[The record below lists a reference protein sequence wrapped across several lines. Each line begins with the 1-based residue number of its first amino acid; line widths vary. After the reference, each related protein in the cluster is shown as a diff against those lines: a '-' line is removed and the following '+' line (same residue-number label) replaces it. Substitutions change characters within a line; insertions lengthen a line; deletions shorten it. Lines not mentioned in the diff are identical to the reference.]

1 MLCLENKQK
10 QNVEKAETLVERKKY
25 WIVCSRSMGEKFLEN
40 RQCFL
45 LIYGQ
50 KLRQRKIPL
59 PPLQKY
65 QNQIN
70 SPTIETYPVL
80 IGSLYSMPLANSAT
94 PFRAVVGGG
103 KKCKRMRN
111 QVTGFK
117 IGQSIWKQVKCI
129 HITEDRTIKS
139 KFFIKFF
146 HMDAL
151 KYVQSFIILLR
162 VLVTLWFH
170 SFLQEIAT
178 EKICTPLLYTHT
190 RTNTKIND
198 FTFAFSNTF

>member
-103 KKCKRMRN
+103 KNAK
-111 QVTGFK
+111 
-117 IGQSIWKQVKCI
+117 
-129 HITEDRTIKS
+129 E
-139 KFFIKFF
+139 
-146 HMDAL
+146 
-151 KYVQSFIILLR
+151 
-162 VLVTLWFH
+162 
-170 SFLQEIAT
+170 
-178 EKICTPLLYTHT
+178 
-190 RTNTKIND
+190 
-198 FTFAFSNTF
+198 

>member
-1 MLCLENKQK
+1 
-10 QNVEKAETLVERKKY
+10 
-25 WIVCSRSMGEKFLEN
+25 MGEKFLEN

-103 KKCKRMRN
+103 KNAK
-111 QVTGFK
+111 
-117 IGQSIWKQVKCI
+117 
-129 HITEDRTIKS
+129 E
-139 KFFIKFF
+139 
-146 HMDAL
+146 
-151 KYVQSFIILLR
+151 
-162 VLVTLWFH
+162 
-170 SFLQEIAT
+170 
-178 EKICTPLLYTHT
+178 
-190 RTNTKIND
+190 
-198 FTFAFSNTF
+198 